1 MCLLWMEGAGLLFR
15 ATERDAASA
24 RLDMWAM
31 SLEELTRD
39 EARLAIS
46 DLANAPGV
54 RAPITPATLREAA
67 FAHRRAAP
75 TPASAGLLPA
85 GHCDRCDDTGIEE
98 RDGRS
103 RLCRHAPLTDDE
115 RVAPASLAPVPEAVK
130 DRVFGLGRRAERGGP
145 PLSAGD
151 VLLGSRAPDAHAQLD
166 ALREQVRQITE
177 DA

>member
-15 ATERDAASA
+15 ATERDAAGA

-46 DLANAPGV
+46 DLANTPGV

-67 FAHRRAAP
+67 FANRRAAP
-75 TPASAGLLPA
+75 APVSAGLLPA
-85 GHCDRCDDTGIEE
+85 GHCERCDDTGIEE

-115 RVAPASLAPVPEAVK
+115 RAARTPLAPAPEAVK
-130 DRVFGLGRRAERGGP
+130 ERVLGRRRGAERGGP

-151 VLLGSRAPDAHAQLD
+151 VLRGNRAPDPGAQLD
-166 ALREQVRQITE
+166 ALREQARQITE